1 MKVKRVVTIFIIA
14 FCLLSFT
21 DISCLAEE
29 PVNWGEFWN
38 SSSGIEKNAYLI
50 GISLGFE
57 KVVSDYMNWGVS
69 YFKEEPESNE
79 IDAGKKLFS
88 SIFIK
93 YYQLQKNISVDFNAL
108 IKIMSDLYKNP
119 VNKYISFSEIIF
131 ISCQKLRGESIES
144 SLMELRKEVLP

>member
-1 MKVKRVVTIFIIA
+1 MKKITIFFVIT
-14 FCLLSFT
+14 FCLLFFT
-21 DISCLAEE
+21 DIPCLAEE

-57 KVVSDYMNWGVS
+57 KVVSDYMNWGFF
-69 YFKEEPESNE
+69 YFKEEPENNE
-79 IDAGKKLFS
+79 IDAEKKSFS

-93 YYQLQKNISVDFNAL
+93 YYQLQKNISADFNAI

-119 VNKYISFSEIIF
+119 ANKYIPFSEIIF
-131 ISCQKLRGESIES
+131 IACQKLKGEDIEP
-144 SLMELRKEVLP
+144 LLQEARKESF